1 MTLEGSEKQVAWG
14 LEIKKDVLEVFESAK
29 PFLVKKI
36 EDKCRGNQS
45 KLESRLAELQYY
57 ENLIKNETSAAFF
70 IDNFGRMFRKATK
83 YQYRD
88 LYLTDLSIVMCSILR
103 DIAQNDDSNQFK
115 GLVAQYLIKAY
126 EENKYKVE
134 RMSSMKMKSIYIKA
148 INWAEKFEEVD
159 GSYYDYVASVYAS
172 SKEKKKEIMDEL
184 LRKGWEKIDT
194 NTGIVV
200 FEKDKHIIRLYRLY

>member
-1 MTLEGSEKQVAWG
+1 MMVLEGSEKQVAWG

-29 PFLVKKI
+29 PFLTKKI

-45 KLESRLAELQYY
+45 KLEGRLAELQYY

-83 YQYRD
+83 SQYRD
-88 LYLTDLSIVMCSILR
+88 LYLTDLSIVMCSALGS
-103 DIAQNDDSNQFK
+103 IAQNDDSNQFK

-126 EENKYKVE
+126 EEYKYS
-134 RMSSMKMKSIYIKA
+134 SSMKMKSIYIKA

-159 GSYYDYVASVYAS
+159 GSYYDYVANVYAT
-172 SKEKKKEIMDEL
+172 SKEKKKEIIDEL
-184 LRKGWEKIDT
+184 LRKSWRKINT
-194 NTGIVV
+194 NNDIIV